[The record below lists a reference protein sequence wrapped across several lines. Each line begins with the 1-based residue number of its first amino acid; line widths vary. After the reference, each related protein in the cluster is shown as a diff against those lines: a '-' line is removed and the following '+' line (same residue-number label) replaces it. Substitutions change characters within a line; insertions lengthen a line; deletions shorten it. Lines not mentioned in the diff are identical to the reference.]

1 MITGQQNIIAYFNSL
16 TEKGAPGK
24 WFIYSSNRKN
34 IMAEGDGVT
43 DLQVSLNLLG
53 QSAYQ
58 LAVQRKEGKESGSG
72 SYYEMPI
79 YVTGTGIPTQ
89 TNPQQPAIA
98 GGYNPAVGNLYTESD
113 VNKKIDEAV
122 KNEKRFWELE
132 TKLAKREGAKI
143 PWEQLMPAISALL
156 APGAPQPTAVAGT
169 KGFPAE
175 QAPPAIVMTLKMT
188 KNLKALGYTQEQID
202 AMTPQQAYDILNTDD
217 VVEVDAKTVDA
228 FGAEMDKF
236 IAHCGNSP
244 ELALKRLQNMNKII
258 AANPKLVEIFDEEK
272 INVPKVIAIFTGT
285 N

>member
-34 IMAEGDGVT
+34 IIAEGDGLA
-43 DLQVSLNLLG
+43 DLQTQLNFLQ

-58 LAVQRKEGKESGSG
+58 LAVQRREGKESGTG
-72 SYYEMPI
+72 SYYEVPI
-79 YVTGTGIPTQ
+79 YVTGTGVPV
-89 TNPQQPAIA
+89 QQQQQHAGIA
-98 GGYNPAVGNLYTESD
+98 GGYNAGVGNLYTEAD

-169 KGFPAE
+169 KGFPTE
-175 QAPPAIVMTLKMT
+175 EAPPQVVMTLKMA

-228 FGAEMDKF
+228 FGAEMDKL

-258 AANPKLVEIFDEEK
+258 SDNPKLVEIFDEEK
-272 INVPKVIAIFTGT
+272 INVQKVIAIFTGT